1 MSIIE
6 NKSNSDDRSHLI
18 DIDLLD
24 DPGNRYQFEVV
35 LGEGTFGQVW
45 KKINKRFQNRLF
57 SKNFWDIILFF
68 FARSIEL

>member
-6 NKSNSDDRSHLI
+6 NKFNSDEHHSRII

-35 LGEGTFGQVW
+35 LGEGTFGQVR
-45 KKINKRFQNRLF
+45 KKVK
-57 SKNFWDIILFF
+57 SKFLKNDFLECEF
-68 FARSIEL
+68 EK

>member
-35 LGEGTFGQVW
+35 LGEGTFGQVR
-45 KKINKRFQNRLF
+45 KK
-57 SKNFWDIILFF
+57 S
-68 FARSIEL
+68 

>member
-6 NKSNSDDRSHLI
+6 NKSNSDDHSRLI

-24 DPGNRYQFEVV
+24 DPGNRYRFEVV

-45 KKINKRFQNRLF
+45 KK
-57 SKNFWDIILFF
+57 S
-68 FARSIEL
+68 